1 MINFLANKK
10 QIFKPLAIVIATSL
24 SAEAMASCVIDS
36 VHPATAFTGD
46 FAQSQATLSAAL
58 NAMDLGVNK
67 ALELQTAVVSTAV
80 NTLTSQKAVGTV
92 QLSKA
97 IKDNTQL
104 EATAEQQIAQ
114 NERVKKAL
122 RDYGPRGM
130 GFEVCKVLAER
141 QKIART
147 SALVDKDV
155 FRLVNSEVTAAPGRY
170 A

>member
-1 MINFLANKK
+1 
-10 QIFKPLAIVIATSL
+10 
-24 SAEAMASCVIDS
+24 
-36 VHPATAFTGD
+36 
-46 FAQSQATLSAAL
+46 TLSAAL

-67 ALELQTAVVSTAV
+67 ALELQTAVVTTAV

-130 GFEVCKVLAER
+130 GFEVCKV
-141 QKIART
+141 
-147 SALVDKDV
+147 
-155 FRLVNSEVTAAPGRY
+155 
-170 A
+170 